1 MKITES
7 EILDEIQKCTKDIN
21 YYYQKYYIHAREKG
35 MVIKS
40 HPDNQDALLGLT
52 KKTLAD
58 LSEFINLPKTL
69 S

>member
-21 YYYQKYYIHAREKG
+21 YFYQKYYIHAREKG

-40 HPDNQDALLGLT
+40 HPDNQDALLGLAE
-52 KKTLAD
+52 KTLAD
-58 LSEFINLPKTL
+58 LADYIKPPKTL
-69 S
+69 I